1 MRLVKCTLYIIL
13 ILWFTNVDLLAS
25 ENTSIYNVRD
35 HGAIGDGKTLDTKA
49 IQETI
54 DQCAKEGGKVY
65 LPSGVYLS
73 GSLRLRSNVTIEISE
88 GATLLGSTN
97 IKDYEGK
104 KRDILELH
112 FIEEVNNL
120 ADIAE
125 ILGANRTYTYS
136 VVSDYLIA
144 NNIK

>member
-1 MRLVKCTLYIIL
+1 MIGWCGNCSELDSCELLCASVATYVNQDFVSRREELITGIENMNIDCYWLDINKSHRRLVYELYFL
-13 ILWFTNVDLLAS
+13 
-25 ENTSIYNVRD
+25 
-35 HGAIGDGKTLDTKA
+35 DGKDVQQILSCVKYEKTNIYD
-49 IQETI
+49 II
-54 DQCAKEGGKVY
+54 D
-65 LPSGVYLS
+65 
-73 GSLRLRSNVTIEISE
+73 RLKS
-88 GATLLGSTN
+88 N